1 MKKKLVAAVL
11 AAALAMTGCAA
22 AKGLETDTVKISN
35 YKGVEITEIEKPSEL
50 TDEDVAY
57 EIQLRLESNPK
68 VTEIKDRPVEEGD
81 TVDIDFV
88 GKVDGKEFEGG
99 SSEGYELIIG
109 SGTFIEGFEDS
120 IIGHEVGETFD
131 WNGKFPK
138 EYAEDLAGKD
148 VVFTITI
155 NAIKQE
161 EIPEFNDEF
170 VEYMTG
176 EKGTTEEYADRIRK
190 ELEEDAEYSY
200 HLSVV
205 SAAWEAVLAN
215 TEVLKW
221 PEEVDATYEDLIGQY
236 KQIAEYYQMD
246 YNKFIEEQM
255 GQTVEAFETS
265 MREEVEHSFKENM
278 VAEAI
283 AKEENITLDDK
294 TFEKELEAMA
304 VEYGYADAEAVRN
317 AAEEDELRKL
327 ALVRIVSEWVAE
339 SCVQVAK

>member
-1 MKKKLVAAVL
+1 MKKKLLAAVL

-35 YKGVEITEIEKPSEL
+35 YKSVEINEVAKPSEI

-57 EIQLRLESNPK
+57 EIQLILESNPII
-68 VTEIKDRPVEEGD
+68 TEIKDRPVEEGD
-81 TVDIDFV
+81 TVNIDYV
-88 GKVDGKEFEGG
+88 GKVGGKEFDGG
-99 SSEGYELIIG
+99 AAEGYDLIIG

-120 IIGHEVGETFD
+120 IIGHKVGETFD
-131 WNGKFPK
+131 WKGKFPK
-138 EYAEDLAGKD
+138 EYTEELAGKD
-148 VVFTITI
+148 VVFTITV

-176 EKGTTEEYADRIRK
+176 EKGTTEEYSKTVRE

-200 HLSVV
+200 HLSIV

-236 KQIAEYYQMD
+236 KQIAKYYEMEYD
-246 YNKFIEEQM
+246 TFIEEQM

-265 MREEVEHSFKENM
+265 MRQEVENSFKENM
-278 VAEAI
+278 AAEAI
-283 AKEENITLDDK
+283 AEKEGITLDDA

-327 ALVRIVSEWVAE
+327 ALVRIVQEWVSE